1 MTAEIPLNFWT
12 KRADKGGNPSSRF
25 MVSPAVAR
33 MPIFM
38 HMSLSPS
45 LSQQSNP
52 YSDADIMRRID
63 ACPKLAS
70 LQSINRALAGLVN
83 SEQSFNSQIAEII
96 RRDPSLTAR
105 LLRMVNSVYFGLT
118 AKVNNIEEAVFYLGL
133 RQIRELSMAT
143 PVIEEMEKITRSPL
157 RLPWRDLWKH
167 SIGAAIM
174 TREILATT
182 TLLIDDDTDYI
193 VGLLHNAGKVI
204 MASAFPA
211 EFGQIVAEEFE
222 DTEAV
227 CARERELIG
236 WDHARIG
243 GYYLKRHQ
251 LAVEITDA
259 VLFHNTPEKAAENM
273 FYAAAVQIA
282 DQLVRYAGIP
292 GGFEKV
298 PPVQA
303 ESWIELPG
311 WKILYGDGEKESRLA
326 RAALANSLQR
336 LPGLLSGLV

>member
-1 MTAEIPLNFWT
+1 MPLST
-12 KRADKGGNPSSRF
+12 TLTSQPKPAARA
-25 MVSPAVAR
+25 
-33 MPIFM
+33 
-38 HMSLSPS
+38 
-45 LSQQSNP
+45 
-52 YSDADIMRRID
+52 YSDAEIMRRID

-83 SEQSFNSQIAEII
+83 SEQSYNSQIAEII

-143 PVIEEMEKITRSPL
+143 PVIEELEKINRTSL
-157 RLPWRDLWKH
+157 RLPWKELWKH

-193 VGLLHNAGKVI
+193 IGLLHNVGKVI
-204 MASAFPA
+204 MASAFPE
-211 EFGQIVAEEFE
+211 EFGLIFAAQFHTPSE
-222 DTEAV
+222 V
-227 CARERELIG
+227 CVRERELIG

-243 GYYLKRHQ
+243 GYYLQRHQ
-251 LAVEITDA
+251 LSAEITDA
-259 VLFHNTPEKAAENM
+259 VYYHDDPERAPEHA
-273 FYAAAVQIA
+273 FLAAAVQVA
-282 DQLVRYAGIP
+282 DQLVRFAGIP

-298 PPVQA
+298 DPIADDAWLQ
-303 ESWIELPG
+303 LPG
-311 WKILYGDGEKESRLA
+311 WKILYGTEEKETRIA
-326 RAALANSLQR
+326 RAALSNSVQR
-336 LPGLLSGLV
+336 LPTVLSGLV

>member
-1 MTAEIPLNFWT
+1 MHL
-12 KRADKGGNPSSRF
+12 PSTITPNRK
-25 MVSPAVAR
+25 PHHA
-33 MPIFM
+33 
-38 HMSLSPS
+38 
-45 LSQQSNP
+45 
-52 YSDADIMRRID
+52 YSDAEIMRRID

-83 SEQSFNSQIAEII
+83 SEQSYNSQIAEII

-143 PVIEEMEKITRSPL
+143 PVIEELEKINRSPL
-157 RLPWRDLWKH
+157 RLPWKELWKH

-193 VGLLHNAGKVI
+193 IGLLHNVGKVV
-204 MASAFPA
+204 MASAFPE
-211 EFGQIVAEEFE
+211 EFGLIFGSQFH
-222 DTEAV
+222 TPSAV
-227 CARERELIG
+227 CVRERELIG

-243 GYYLKRHQ
+243 GYYLQRHQ
-251 LAVEITDA
+251 LSAEITDA
-259 VLFHNTPEKAAENM
+259 VYYHHDPERAPEHA
-273 FYAAAVQIA
+273 FLAAAVQVA
-282 DQLVRYAGIP
+282 DQLVRFAGIP

-298 PPVQA
+298 DPIADDAWLQ
-303 ESWIELPG
+303 LPG
-311 WKILYGDGEKESRLA
+311 WKILYGTEEKETRIA
-326 RAALANSLQR
+326 RAALSNSVQR
-336 LPGLLSGLV
+336 LPTVLSGLV

>member
-1 MTAEIPLNFWT
+1 MVMT
-12 KRADKGGNPSSRF
+12 
-25 MVSPAVAR
+25 
-33 MPIFM
+33 
-38 HMSLSPS
+38 LSTS
-45 LSQQSNP
+45 LSQLSPLP

-83 SEQSFNSQIAEII
+83 SEQSVNAQIAEII

-133 RQIRELSMAT
+133 RQIRELSLAT
-143 PVIEEMEKITRSPL
+143 PVIEEMEKITSSPL

-167 SIGAAIM
+167 SIGSAIM

-193 VGLLHNAGKVI
+193 VGLLSNVGKVV
-204 MASAFPA
+204 MASAFSK
-211 EFGQIVAEEFE
+211 EFGLIVDECYEN
-222 DTEAV
+222 TEAV
-227 CARERELIG
+227 CMRERELIG

-282 DQLVRYAGIP
+282 DHLVRYSGIP
-292 GGFEKV
+292 GGFEKIV
-298 PPVQA
+298 PIKADAWV
-303 ESWIELPG
+303 ELPG
-311 WKILYGDGEKESRLA
+311 WKILYGDGEKETRIA
-326 RAALANSLQR
+326 RAAIANSLQR
-336 LPGLLSGLV
+336 LPGMLNGLI